1 MWCPNDR
8 GLSPNAGTR
17 NLTDRMRIRNVV
29 NLFGDRK
36 SGEGSGEGGR
46 ASGEGQP
53 KAGMA

>member
-36 SGEGSGEGGR
+36 SGEGSGEG
-46 ASGEGQP
+46 APATEEGQP
-53 KAGMA
+53 KAGRA